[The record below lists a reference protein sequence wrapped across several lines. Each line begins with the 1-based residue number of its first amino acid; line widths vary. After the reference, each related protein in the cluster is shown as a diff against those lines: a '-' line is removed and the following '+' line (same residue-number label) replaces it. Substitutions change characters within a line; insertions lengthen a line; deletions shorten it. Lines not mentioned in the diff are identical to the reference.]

1 MTPHPPRQEK
11 GTLSSTIY
19 REGMSRIAY
28 RDSTPQ
34 KADSL
39 IPDESNAVP
48 TITNPPSQT
57 KRGKKSNL
65 KSITK
70 QQSPATSGIGTLLS
84 IVLHHI

>member
-1 MTPHPPRQEK
+1 
-11 GTLSSTIY
+11 
-19 REGMSRIAY
+19 MSRIAY

-57 KRGKKSNL
+57 KRGKK
-65 KSITK
+65 
-70 QQSPATSGIGTLLS
+70 ATSNPSPSNNHPQLPE
-84 IVLHHI
+84 